1 MFTVSGLIAADIGL
15 LRKLKKGLE
24 LRNRAPVLQATIK
37 LLS

>member
-1 MFTVSGLIAADIGL
+1 MFTVFGLIAVDIGL
-15 LRKLKKGLE
+15 LRKMKKGFE